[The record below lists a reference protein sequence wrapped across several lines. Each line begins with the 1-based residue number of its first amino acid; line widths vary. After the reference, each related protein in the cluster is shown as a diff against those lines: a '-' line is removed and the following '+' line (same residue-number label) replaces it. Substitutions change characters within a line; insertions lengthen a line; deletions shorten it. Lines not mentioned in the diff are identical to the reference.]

1 MPAGAPKCQ
10 ILNGRPNED
19 MAAKT
24 YDVVGIGNA
33 IVDIIA
39 RCDDAF
45 LSKRDLDKGFMRL
58 IDADDAAS
66 LYEEMGPATERSGGS
81 VANSIA
87 GLASFGASC
96 GFIGRVAADQF
107 GGIFRHDIRSL
118 GIEYT
123 TEPAVDGQPTA
134 RCLILVTPDGERT
147 MNTFLGASV
156 DLTAADID
164 PHLIGAAKFV
174 YLEGYLVTSPNARAA
189 AIKARKIAEAEA
201 LKPKREPQ
209 GGASPFEV

>member
-1 MPAGAPKCQ
+1 MGDLTRTWLQ
-10 ILNGRPNED
+10 RL
-19 MAAKT
+19 T
-24 YDVVGIGNA
+24 TVVGIGNA

-96 GFIGRVAADQF
+96 GYIGRVAADQF
-107 GGIFRHDIRSL
+107 GGIFRRHSLFGDRVHDGTGRRRR
-118 GIEYT
+118 
-123 TEPAVDGQPTA
+123 QP
-134 RCLILVTPDGERT
+134 RPRDVS
-147 MNTFLGASV
+147 FW
-156 DLTAADID
+156 
-164 PHLIGAAKFV
+164 
-174 YLEGYLVTSPNARAA
+174 
-189 AIKARKIAEAEA
+189 
-201 LKPKREPQ
+201 
-209 GGASPFEV
+209 